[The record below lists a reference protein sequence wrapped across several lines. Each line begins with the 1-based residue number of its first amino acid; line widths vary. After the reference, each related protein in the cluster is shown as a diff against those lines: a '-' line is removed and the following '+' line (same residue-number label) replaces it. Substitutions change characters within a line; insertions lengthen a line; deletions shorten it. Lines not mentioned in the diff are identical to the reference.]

1 MNPLNL
7 IILGPQGSG
16 KGTQAEYLAKEFDLV
31 FLGAGGL
38 LRDIARTDSDLGR
51 EVHQAINV
59 EGRLVRPEVV
69 MEVFREKLS
78 EIPADKG
85 VILES
90 CPRNLRQYEIFKDFW
105 PGLSRGGYR
114 AIFIELSFDEAIKRL
129 STRVI
134 CEKCGRIYI
143 SGQVQKCAF
152 CGGELIQ
159 RIDDR
164 PETIG
169 NRLEVFR
176 AETMPLVEE
185 LEKEGRLVR
194 VNGASSIEEVHREI
208 LKKLDLK

>member
-69 MEVFREKLS
+69 
-78 EIPADKG
+78 
-85 VILES
+85 
-90 CPRNLRQYEIFKDFW
+90 
-105 PGLSRGGYR
+105 
-114 AIFIELSFDEAIKRL
+114 
-129 STRVI
+129 
-134 CEKCGRIYI
+134 
-143 SGQVQKCAF
+143 
-152 CGGELIQ
+152 
-159 RIDDR
+159 
-164 PETIG
+164 
-169 NRLEVFR
+169 R

-194 VNGASSIEEVHREI
+194 VNGAPSIEEVHPEI